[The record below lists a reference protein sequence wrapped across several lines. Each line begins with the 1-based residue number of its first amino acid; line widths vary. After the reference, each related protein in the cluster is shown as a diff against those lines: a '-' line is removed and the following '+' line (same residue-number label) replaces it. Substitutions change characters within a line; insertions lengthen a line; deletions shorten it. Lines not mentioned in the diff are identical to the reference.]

1 MLGFTMQAVRTRLF
15 YRNTLGFIKEEQIVG
30 VRQVKGKTNRST
42 LEMLFYNGGEEFKQQ
57 QLVTH

>member
-30 VRQVKGKTNRST
+30 VRQVKGNTNRST
-42 LEMLFYNGGEEFKQQ
+42 LEMLFYTGGEEF
-57 QLVTH
+57 